1 MRAVFTVEQAVK
13 SAWLLR
19 TPPAL
24 TASSVSSALGGILLA
39 VRGLTS
45 GGLVGDVVHLL
56 LIAAVPV
63 EVYLRGPCP
72 CAAGLRRV
80 FGLPLRLDFALVELF
95 GSGVFLKQL
104 IQLLEVPG
112 QIPDAVAVKDAG
124 PKATDGVVDGDLVID
139 RRQL

>member
-1 MRAVFTVEQAVK
+1 VEQAVE

-19 TPPAL
+19 TPPSS
-24 TASSVSSALGGILLA
+24 TVGSVSSALGGILLTA
-39 VRGLTS
+39 RGFTS

-56 LIAAVPV
+56 LIVVVAAGVC
-63 EVYLRGPCP
+63 LRGPCP
-72 CAAGLRRV
+72 SAAGLRRV
-80 FGLPLRLDFALVELF
+80 FGLPLRLDFALVKLF
-95 GSGVFLKQL
+95 GSSIFLKQL

-112 QIPDAVAVKDAG
+112 QIPNAVAVEDAD